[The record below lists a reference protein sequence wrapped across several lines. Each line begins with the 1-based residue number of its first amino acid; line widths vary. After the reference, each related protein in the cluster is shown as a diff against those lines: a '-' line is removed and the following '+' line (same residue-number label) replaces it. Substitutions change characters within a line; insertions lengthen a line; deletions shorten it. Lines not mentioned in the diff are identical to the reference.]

1 MNPIYVLLTAL
12 LLILSS
18 SRASALDVT
27 SFGATPND
35 GQDDTAAFLAAF
47 KEAQAK
53 GDKRIVIPKGR
64 YELRANG
71 NPENRKVLFPLTG
84 MDGLV
89 IEGQGAEL
97 MMTGTAAVFSFEHC
111 RNITVFGLTADW
123 ARPPFSEGTVIAA
136 STNYFDVKIRDEYP
150 VQGGEPVGAFMSYHA
165 DTRLPYG
172 RGLDVYD
179 GVARTELIAPQVL
192 RVHLKREIPVPT
204 NTLLVLR
211 HRVYGYNVFNFDR
224 CSDVTVSNV
233 TVYSAP
239 GMGLVGTVTTNI
251 TLQGFNVQMRPDSG
265 RLMSATADATHFM
278 GCKGTVT
285 IQDCLF
291 EGMGDDGVNIKSGLY
306 LIVRQRLDDY
316 TVLGQHN
323 LKLTDLPDPGDTL
336 EMARTDTL
344 SPFASGI
351 VSEASMEPGDGNLHR
366 IRFEAP
372 LPEELRAG
380 DVLGNASRVARL
392 RLARCTVRA
401 NRARGVLCQTRDAII
416 ENCIFQNCTGAGVM
430 VLTETVHFHESI
442 GTRDVIVRNN
452 LFENC
457 NLGAASQEAA
467 LGVLAYLKGFAYPST
482 PGVHRNVTLEGNRI
496 IRTGESGIFAAA
508 VDGLTVRN
516 NNIEQ
521 SGLRGSRPHG
531 NDPVWIQ
538 DCARVIRD

>member
-1 MNPIYVLLTAL
+1 
-12 LLILSS
+12 
-18 SRASALDVT
+18 
-27 SFGATPND
+27 
-35 GQDDTAAFLAAF
+35 
-47 KEAQAK
+47 
-53 GDKRIVIPKGR
+53 
-64 YELRANG
+64 
-71 NPENRKVLFPLTG
+71 
-84 MDGLV
+84 
-89 IEGQGAEL
+89 
-97 MMTGTAAVFSFEHC
+97 
-111 RNITVFGLTADW
+111 
-123 ARPPFSEGTVIAA
+123 
-136 STNYFDVKIRDEYP
+136 
-150 VQGGEPVGAFMSYHA
+150 
-165 DTRLPYG
+165 
-172 RGLDVYD
+172 
-179 GVARTELIAPQVL
+179 
-192 RVHLKREIPVPT
+192 
-204 NTLLVLR
+204 
-211 HRVYGYNVFNFDR
+211 
-224 CSDVTVSNV
+224 VSNV
-233 TVYSAP
+233 TVYSVF

-306 LIVRQRLDDY
+306 LIVRQRVDDY

-457 NLGAASQEAA
+457 NLGAASGEAVLCA
-467 LGVLAYLKGFAYPST
+467 LAYLKGFAYPST

-496 IRTGESGIFAAA
+496 VRTGESGIFAAA

>member
-1 MNPIYVLLTAL
+1 MNPIPALLTAL
-12 LLILSS
+12 LLTLSS

-27 SFGATPND
+27 CFGATPD
-35 GQDDTAAFLAAF
+35 DRQDDTVAFLAAF
-47 KEAQAK
+47 KEAKEK
-53 GDKRIVIPKGR
+53 GAGRIIIPEGR
-64 YELRANG
+64 YDLRANG
-71 NPENRKVLFPLTG
+71 NPESRRVLFPVEGT
-84 MDGLV
+84 DGLV

-97 MMTGTAAVFSFEHC
+97 MMSGPAAVFSFKYC
-111 RNITVFGLTADW
+111 RNVTISGLTVDW

-136 STNYFDVKIRDEYP
+136 APRYFDVKVRDEYP
-150 VQGGEPVGAFMSYHA
+150 VKGGEPVGAFMSFHA
-165 DTRLPYG
+165 DTRLPDG
-172 RGLDVYD
+172 RGLDIYD
-179 GVARTELIAPQVL
+179 GVERTELIAPQVL
-192 RVHLKREIPVPT
+192 RVHLKREIPVPAG
-204 NTLLVLR
+204 TLLVLR
-211 HRVYGYNVFNFDR
+211 HQVYGYNVFNFDR

-233 TVYSAP
+233 TIYSAP
-239 GMGLVGTVTTNI
+239 GMGLVGKVTTNI

-306 LIVRQRLDDY
+306 LIVRQRVDDY

-344 SPFASGI
+344 LPFASGT
-351 VSEASMEPGDGNLHR
+351 VREASMEPGEGNRHR
-366 IRFEAP
+366 VRFEAP

-416 ENCIFQNCTGAGVM
+416 ENCTFQNCTGPGVM

-442 GTRDVIVRNN
+442 GTRDVTVRNN

-457 NLGAASQEAA
+457 NLGAASGEAA
-467 LGVLAYLKGFAYPST
+467 LCVLAYLKGFAYPSI

-496 IRTGESGIFAAA
+496 VRTGESGIFAAA

-516 NNIEQ
+516 NTIEQ
-521 SGLRGSRPHG
+521 SGLTGSRPHG
-531 NDPVWIQ
+531 QDPVWIQ
-538 DCARVIRD
+538 DCARVIQD